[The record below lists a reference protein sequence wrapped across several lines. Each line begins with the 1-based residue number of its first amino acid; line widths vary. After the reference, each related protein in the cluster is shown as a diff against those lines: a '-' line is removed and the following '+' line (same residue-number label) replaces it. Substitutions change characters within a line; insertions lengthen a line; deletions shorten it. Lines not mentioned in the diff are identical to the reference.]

1 METFGRFTIT
11 EEGFK
16 MSKEHIQNNIRRLR
30 FFKDEMTQQA
40 LADEIGLTRQ
50 TIVAIEK
57 GKYPPTLEIAFRIA
71 TVFEVELSEV
81 FSYDASK
88 DKFKKRNIKKK

>member
-1 METFGRFTIT
+1 
-11 EEGFK
+11 
-16 MSKEHIQNNIRRLR
+16 MSKDHIQNNIRTLR

-40 LADEIGLTRQ
+40 LADEVGVTRQ

-71 TVFEVELSEV
+71 HVFDVPISEV
-81 FSYDASK
+81 FTYDASL
-88 DKFKKRNIKKK
+88 DKFKKRTDKKH

>member
-1 METFGRFTIT
+1 
-11 EEGFK
+11 
-16 MSKEHIQNNIRRLR
+16 MSKDHINNEIRKLR
-30 FFKDEMTQQA
+30 FMKEEMTQQE
-40 LADEIGLTRQ
+40 LANEIGVTRQ

-71 TVFEVELSEV
+71 HVFDVPLNEV

-88 DKFKKRNIKKK
+88 DNIKKKKK